1 MGMVNTP
8 IEERMGHLMI
18 KNTESKE
25 DPVARL
31 ASNQLYK
38 KQMEAITAIATDYLD
53 DQENEVTFNQ
63 AVNFF
68 EQNCVGLTK
77 QTKR

>member
-1 MGMVNTP
+1 MVNTP

-18 KNTESKE
+18 KNTELKD

-38 KQMEAITAIATDYLD
+38 RQIEAITTIATDYLD
-53 DQENEVTFNQ
+53 D
-63 AVNFF
+63 
-68 EQNCVGLTK
+68 
-77 QTKR
+77 